1 MSTNTPADALA
12 IQLIERLGLPK
23 KVTKLTLTFEAR
35 QPIVAEVAFI
45 PESEPAITLTSR
57 FKCTP
62 IDEVAAAA
70 PTSAAPVAFDT
81 AQGV

>member
-12 IQLIERLGLPK
+12 IQLIECLGLPK
-23 KVTKLTLTFEAR
+23 NVVRLTLTFEAR
-35 QPIVAEVAFI
+35 QPIVAELAFI

-62 IDEVAAAA
+62 IDEVGAAA
-70 PTSAAPVAFDT
+70 PTSATAVAIDT
-81 AQGV
+81 TQGA